1 MINASRLSDC
11 FCLPDLRRLGCWFP
25 IVLGLVVN
33 APRAGAASPALL
45 DYFHACG
52 IGDDAFA
59 RFSDDRQVADEELG
73 VIRCIAVRLRD
84 LPIDWLRRMT
94 PPEISATDGDRAV
107 AGRLPTPNEAKSQRG
122 RMFALQGSVMSV
134 EPVRDPDAEPLWRCT
149 VTLSENPHRAVVYVA
164 KMPAKLQAGS
174 AGQRVELDG
183 VFVKYVPGAA
193 AEPMAVIVAPRL
205 QWRGDSSLANLG
217 MDFGLFEGIRD
228 NSPVTAA
235 DRDAFYRLLLLAR
248 NADRDHLNSDVDRR
262 DGSFRGL
269 SALFRDPASQ
279 RGRLVRLSGTA
290 RRVVRV
296 PIVDPPIISRLGADH
311 YFEIDIMAEGL
322 PSNPLVFCT
331 LDLPDGMPLSGPI
344 PYGERVEV
352 TGFFVKTWQYPTAL
366 SGSEMAANPGSSHA
380 LQTAPLVIGPAPL
393 WKPATVEKRSFP
405 ALAVGGSVLLAM
417 IGVCL
422 LLWHFRQSDQ
432 EFSRQL
438 FARE

>member
-1 MINASRLSDC
+1 MFNASRLSDL
-11 FCLPDLRRLGCWFP
+11 FCLSDLRRLGCGCL
-25 IVLGLVVN
+25 IVLELVAN
-33 APRAGAASPALL
+33 APRSGAASLTLL

-52 IGDDAFA
+52 ISDDAFV
-59 RFSDDRQVADEELG
+59 RFSDDRQIADEELG

-84 LPIDWLRRMT
+84 LPIDRLRSMT
-94 PPEISATDGDRAV
+94 PPEISAADGDRAV
-107 AGRLPTPNEAKSQRG
+107 AGRLPAPSEAKSHRG
-122 RMFALQGSVMSV
+122 RMFAFQGSVMSV
-134 EPVRDPDAEPLWRCT
+134 EPVQDPDAERLWRCT
-149 VTLSENPHRAVVYVA
+149 VALSENPHRAVVYVA
-164 KMPAKLQAGS
+164 EMPAKLQAGN

-183 VFVKYVPGAA
+183 VFVKYMPGAA
-193 AEPMAVIVAPRL
+193 AEPVAVFVAPRL
-205 QWRGDSSLANLG
+205 QWRGDSPLANLG
-217 MDFGLFEGIRD
+217 MDFGLFEGVRD

-248 NADRDHLNSDVDRR
+248 NADHDHLNSDVESC
-262 DGSFRGL
+262 DGSSRGL

-290 RRVVRV
+290 RRVVRI

-311 YFEIDIMAEGL
+311 FFEIDIMAEGA

-352 TGFFVKTWQYPTAL
+352 TGFLLKTWQYPTAL
-366 SGSEMAANPGSSHA
+366 CGSEMAANPGSSHA
-380 LQTAPLVIGPAPL
+380 LQTAPLLIGPAPL
-393 WKPATVEKRSFP
+393 WKPATVERRSFT
-405 ALAVGGSVLLAM
+405 ALAVGGFVLLAM

-432 EFSRQL
+432 EFSRRL